1 MALSYHFR
9 ELGPD
14 HFTTSSTVN
23 LLKQLLIMIKLWSL
37 AVPFRTKVSSTKGSV
52 DCSVVV
58 FFIIFFFLACCFLF
72 FALGHLFVFVVGE
85 WRRWGISSSLKS
97 WLQSLAKI
105 SVRLCSLYPWSLQY
119 VLFCCV
125 LYFLMKCHQIYILCA
140 TVLGSRNF
148 ILLKQCK

>member
-52 DCSVVV
+52 DCSVV
-58 FFIIFFFLACCFLF
+58 FFLF
-72 FALGHLFVFVVGE
+72 FFFSCLLLSIFCFGASFCFCGGGVEEVGNIFLFEV
-85 WRRWGISSSLKS
+85 
-97 WLQSLAKI
+97 LASI
-105 SVRLCSLYPWSLQY
+105 P
-119 VLFCCV
+119 
-125 LYFLMKCHQIYILCA
+125 
-140 TVLGSRNF
+140 
-148 ILLKQCK
+148 CKD